1 MATPE
6 DLLYEA
12 YNEGIRDEVLAESKR
27 LSQLG
32 GEYKHM
38 PFNIRLDKA
47 LNNIRKKNKKNENI

>member
-38 PFNIRLDKA
+38 PFNTRLDKA
-47 LNNIRKKNKKNENI
+47 LNNIREKNKKNENI

>member
-38 PFNIRLDKA
+38 PFNARLDKA
-47 LNNIRKKNKKNENI
+47 LNNIREKNKKNENI

>member
-38 PFNIRLDKA
+38 PFNARLDKA
-47 LNNIRKKNKKNENI
+47 LNNIRKDLLSNGDI

>member
-38 PFNIRLDKA
+38 PFNARLDKA